1 MSRKAVINGRFLV
14 RRVTGVE
21 RYGREVL
28 RWIEGNCRVEK
39 PKRRLSGIM
48 GHGWEQFILP
58 SRVDSNSV
66 LWSPANTGPLF
77 VRNHVLTIHDLT
89 PLEHP
94 EWFQPGF
101 AAWYRLLLPML
112 ARRVSRIVVLSEFVR
127 RKVMM
132 RFSLPAGKIT
142 AIPAGVDTSK
152 FHPLNVS
159 TDMGRYILF
168 VGSLEPRKNLFGL
181 LKAWDEIN
189 ERHPNIS
196 LVIAGT
202 SGSAFRRLS
211 YPSSAD
217 RVRWIGYV
225 PETDLPALYA
235 GAELFILPSF
245 DEGFGLPV
253 LEAMACGTP
262 VIASNGGALPEMV
275 GDAGM
280 IFNLSNPSTL
290 SHSISEC
297 LSNPRLRTSLREKG
311 LARAKLFSWHTTAE
325 SVWKCLNE
333 I

>member
-1 MSRKAVINGRFLV
+1 MSRKVVVNGRFLL

-28 RWIEGNCRVEK
+28 QLIESNCRVEE
-39 PKRRLSGIM
+39 PKRRLNRIM

-58 SRVDSNSV
+58 SRIDSNSM

-77 VRNHVLTIHDLT
+77 VRNQILTIHDLT

-101 AAWYRLLLPML
+101 AVWYRILLPML
-112 ARRVSRIVVLSEFVR
+112 ARRVSRIIVLSEFVR
-127 RKVMM
+127 RKVLMH
-132 RFSLPAGKIT
+132 FSLPAEKVT
-142 AIPAGVDTSK
+142 TIPAGVDTSK

-168 VGSLEPRKNLFGL
+168 VGSLEPRKNLLGL
-181 LKAWDEIN
+181 LKAWEEIN

-202 SGSAFRRLS
+202 SGHVFRKLS
-211 YPSSAD
+211 NPASRD
-217 RVRWIGYV
+217 QVQWIGYV
-225 PETDLPALYA
+225 PETDLPTLYA
-235 GAELFILPSF
+235 GADLFILPSF

-262 VIASNGGALPEMV
+262 VITSDGGALPEVV
-275 GDAGM
+275 GDAGL
-280 IFNLSNPSTL
+280 IFNLSNPSAL
-290 SHSISEC
+290 SRSINEY
-297 LSNPRLRTSLREKG
+297 LSNSRLSTSLREKG
-311 LARAKLFSWHTTAE
+311 LARAKLFSWQTTAE
-325 SVWKCLNE
+325 SVWKCLYE

>member
-1 MSRKAVINGRFLV
+1 MSRKVVVNGRFLL

-39 PKRRLSGIM
+39 PKRRLSGII

-58 SRVDSNSV
+58 SRIDSNSV
-66 LWSPANTGPLF
+66 LWSPANTGPLS
-77 VRNHVLTIHDLT
+77 VRNQILTIHDLT

-101 AAWYRLLLPML
+101 AVWYRLLLPML
-112 ARRVSRIVVLSEFVR
+112 VRQVQRILVPSEFVH
-127 RKVMM
+127 RKVVV
-132 RFSLPAGKIT
+132 RFSLAAEKVIT
-142 AIPAGVDTSK
+142 IPAGVDTSK

-202 SGSAFRRLS
+202 SGSAFRKLS
-211 YPSSAD
+211 YPSAAD

-225 PETDLPALYA
+225 PETNLPALYA
-235 GAELFILPSF
+235 GADLFVLPSF

-262 VIASNGGALPEMV
+262 VIASDGGALPEAV

-280 IFNLSNPSTL
+280 VFNLSDPSG
-290 SHSISEC
+290 
-297 LSNPRLRTSLREKG
+297 LSNAINEGLSNSNLRNSLKEKG
-311 LARAKLFSWHTTAE
+311 LARAKLFSWQSTAE

>member
-1 MSRKAVINGRFLV
+1 MSCKVVINGRFLL

-39 PKRRLSGIM
+39 PRRGQSGII

-66 LWSPANTGPLF
+66 IWSPANTGPLF

-101 AAWYRLLLPML
+101 AVWYRLLLPIL
-112 ARRVSRIVVLSEFVR
+112 VRRVSRIIVPSESVR

-132 RFSLPAGKIT
+132 RFSLPAEKVIT
-142 AIPAGVDTSK
+142 IPAGVDTSK

-181 LKAWDEIN
+181 LNAWDEIN

-202 SGSAFRRLS
+202 SGGAFRRLFH
-211 YPSSAD
+211 PSSVD

-235 GAELFILPSF
+235 GADLFILPSF

-262 VIASNGGALPEMV
+262 VIASNGGALPEVV
-275 GDAGM
+275 GDAGI
-280 IFNLSNPSTL
+280 IFNLSNPSAL
-290 SHSISEC
+290 SRSISEC
-297 LSNPRLRTSLREKG
+297 LSNSHLRTSLREKG
-311 LARAKLFSWHTTAE
+311 LARAKLFSWQITAE